1 MLIRIFRS
9 GYIIKIFMFLVV
21 SLLLWLP
28 AFLSPPQ
35 PVASTTFGIAYDF
48 LADFFIFSDTINVLV
63 AFVLLLLQAIVFNAV
78 LVENPLFSKSVF
90 LPALIYVILMSHNPA
105 NLILHP
111 ALIANFFLIFSLKNL
126 YSTYEKKE
134 ALREAFNASF
144 WVALAS
150 LFYLP
155 AIYMMVLIW
164 SAFLI
169 FRINTWREWMISIIG
184 VSTPYLILIAFFYLT
199 DRMSFLR
206 AYYPGNLSWIW
217 ANFTVRFSD
226 YIFWPAF
233 LILILVAYFKFS
245 TERVDKIISVRK
257 GFAVV
262 NAFLVIAAISILF
275 SGPDPHQHA
284 YLLFPASSV
293 IIAYYFIEMRKM
305 IWPELLFLLLLASI
319 VVVKFI

>member
-1 MLIRIFRS
+1 MLIKIFRS
-9 GYIIKIFMFLVV
+9 GYLIKIFMFLII

-35 PVASTTFGIAYDF
+35 PVTATTFGIAYDF
-48 LADFFIFSDTINVLV
+48 LAGFINFSGTINVLV

-126 YSTYEKKE
+126 YNTYEKKE

-150 LFYLP
+150 FFYLP

-169 FRINTWREWMISIIG
+169 FRINTWREWLISIIG
-184 VSTPYLILIAFFYLT
+184 VGTPYLLLIAGFYLS
-199 DRMSFLR
+199 DGMDFLR
-206 AYYPGNLSWIW
+206 EYYPDDLSWIW
-217 ANFTVRFSD
+217 AKLTVRFTD
-226 YIFWPAF
+226 YFFWPAF

-245 TERVDKIISVRK
+245 NERVDKIISVRK

-262 NAFLVIAAISILF
+262 NAFLVIAAVSIFF
-275 SGPDPHQHA
+275 SGPHPQQHA

-293 IIAYYFIEMRKM
+293 IISYYFIEMKKM

-319 VVVKFI
+319 IVVKFI

>member
-1 MLIRIFRS
+1 
-9 GYIIKIFMFLVV
+9 MFLII

-35 PVASTTFGIAYDF
+35 PVTSTTFGIAYDF
-48 LADFFIFSDTINVLV
+48 LADFFSFSGTINVLV
-63 AFVLLLLQAIVFNAV
+63 AFVLLLMQAIVFNSV

-126 YSTYEKKE
+126 YNTYEKKE

-144 WVALAS
+144 WVAFAS

-155 AIYMMVLIW
+155 AIYMLVLIW

-169 FRINTWREWMISIIG
+169 FRINAWREWLISIIG
-184 VSTPYLILIAFFYLT
+184 VSTPYLLLVTGFYLT
-199 DRMSFLR
+199 DGMDFLR
-206 AYYPGNLSWIW
+206 AYYPDNLSWIW
-217 ANFTVRFSD
+217 TNLTARLAD

-262 NAFLVIAAISILF
+262 NAFLVIAATSILF
-275 SGPDPHQHA
+275 SGPNPHQHA
-284 YLLFPASSV
+284 FLLFPASSV
-293 IIAYYFIEMRKM
+293 IIAYYFIEMKRM
-305 IWPELLFLLLLASI
+305 IWPEVLFLLLLASI